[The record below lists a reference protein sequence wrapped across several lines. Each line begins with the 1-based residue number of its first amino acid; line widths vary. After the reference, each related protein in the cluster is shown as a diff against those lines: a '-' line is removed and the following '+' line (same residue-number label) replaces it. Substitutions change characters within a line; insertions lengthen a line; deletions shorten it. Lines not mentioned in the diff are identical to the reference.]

1 MAMNRENV
9 CLPNSAPDVA
19 GKAAPAIQDLLERYG
34 LLLDE
39 VDQWFAQCRQNY
51 GEQIACH
58 DGCSSCCRG
67 LFDITLLDAIYLK
80 SGFDLLGSEEQD
92 TIRQNA
98 AVRLASINSTHPG
111 FSAPWLL
118 NPLPE
123 EEWDE
128 IMPEDDDTPCVLL
141 SADGHCLVYSHRP
154 MTCRLNGIPLIDTSG
169 EELFD
174 DWCTMNFTGAD
185 PVKLEK
191 LRHPFNELFAQ
202 ELLLFRE
209 LTLRL
214 YGERISELD
223 TIIPAAVFLDKPE
236 QIDTKQEL

>member
-1 MAMNRENV
+1 MSQNKRIFSQI
-9 CLPNSAPDVA
+9 PA
-19 GKAAPAIQDLLERYG
+19 GLTAVAIQDLLDRYG
-34 LLLDE
+34 MLLAE
-39 VDQWFAQCRQNY
+39 VDQWFASCQQMYPNL
-51 GEQIACH
+51 IACGN
-58 DGCSSCCRG
+58 GCSSCCRG

-80 SGFDLLGSEEQD
+80 SGLNLLAPEEQSV
-92 TIRQNA
+92 IREKSLT
-98 AVRLASINSTHPG
+98 RLNLINSVHPG

-141 SADGHCLVYSHRP
+141 SSHGQCLAYSYRP
-154 MTCRLNGIPLIDTSG
+154 MTCRLNGIPLFDTSG

-174 DWCTMNFTGAD
+174 DWCTMNFSQAD
-185 PVKLEK
+185 PAELEE
-191 LRHPFNELFAQ
+191 LRHPFNELFTQ

-214 YGERISELD
+214 YGTRISEID
-223 TIIPAAVFLDKPE
+223 TIIPAAILLDKPE
-236 QIDTKQEL
+236 QFNRNRELQS